1 MEFSGSTEFVINEDS
16 DTKCGRSR
24 KERIIAIVLLVV
36 AFIILVVGVVLIA
49 VASTKND
56 AKSASTSTTMEPQ
69 QNSVPTKESGSSS
82 TVRSVSTKSGSNP
95 TVATTKPALH
105 ACAFSEEA
113 QNVGLGEF
121 LGRVKSTYY
130 KLHPYDVVHDPDATA
145 DRIKREYVAYDP
157 TPSTI
162 KNRTD
167 TAQALLKEI
176 RDKSIK
182 TDLLKLR
189 ERKALA
195 QVKHFLQHVFGHP
208 YDVNYYDGDWMMG
221 PNLFCWQ
228 PICDH
233 GYGVYNGIGRHHK
246 PYNAD
251 DVKLIESKLKTHK
264 AGFLQYIENMKM
276 GVRRGMIRST
286 EECEAGND
294 AIKRQYLN
302 TSRYNETGEVVA
314 VPPFFLLTHF
324 YSPEFVCSV
333 FPHVT
338 CFTANSSS
346 VFLLLIRLCLH
357 YIG

>member
-1 MEFSGSTEFVINEDS
+1 MELSRSTEFVISEDS
-16 DTKCGRSR
+16 DSKSGRSR
-24 KERIIAIVLLVV
+24 KERIITIALLVV
-36 AFIILVVGVVLIA
+36 ASIVLIVGVVLIA

-82 TVRSVSTKSGSNP
+82 TVSTKSGSTP

-195 QVKHFLQHVFGHP
+195 QVKHFLQHMFGQP
-208 YDVNYYDGDWMMG
+208 YDVNYYAGDWMTG

-228 PICDH
+228 PICEH
-233 GYGVYNGIGRHHK
+233 GYSVYNGIGRHHK

-314 VPPFFLLTHF
+314 VAPFFLLTHF
-324 YSPEFVCSV
+324 CSPEFVCSV
-333 FPHVT
+333 FSHGY
-338 CFTANSSS
+338 
-346 VFLLLIRLCLH
+346 VFH
-357 YIG
+357 G

>member
-1 MEFSGSTEFVINEDS
+1 MEFSRSTEFVISEDS
-16 DTKCGRSR
+16 DTKSGRSR
-24 KERIIAIVLLVV
+24 KERIIAIALLVV
-36 AFIILVVGVVLIA
+36 ASIVLIVGVVLIA

-82 TVRSVSTKSGSNP
+82 TVSTKSGSTP
-95 TVATTKPALH
+95 TVATTKPALR
-105 ACAFSEEA
+105 ACALSEEA

-130 KLHPYDVVHDPDATA
+130 KLHPYDFVFDPDATT

-167 TAQALLKEI
+167 TAQAFLKEI
-176 RDKSIK
+176 SDKSIK

-195 QVKHFLQHVFGHP
+195 QVKHFLQHVFGQP
-208 YDVNYYDGDWMMG
+208 YDVNYYAGDWMMG
-221 PNLFCWQ
+221 PNLSCWQ
-228 PICDH
+228 EICAQ

-286 EECEAGND
+286 EECEAGNE

-314 VPPFFLLTHF
+314 VAPFFLLTHF

-333 FPHVT
+333 FSHGY
-338 CFTANSSS
+338 
-346 VFLLLIRLCLH
+346 VFH
-357 YIG
+357 G

>member
-24 KERIIAIVLLVV
+24 KEKIIAIVLLVV

-56 AKSASTSTTMEPQ
+56 AKSASTSTTIEPQ
-69 QNSVPTKESGSSS
+69 QNSFPTKESGSSS
-82 TVRSVSTKSGSNP
+82 TVSTKSGSTP
-95 TVATTKPALH
+95 TVATTKSALH
-105 ACAFSEEA
+105 TCAFSEEA

-195 QVKHFLQHVFGHP
+195 QVKHFLQHVFGQP
-208 YDVNYYDGDWMMG
+208 YDVNYYAGDWMMG

-228 PICDH
+228 EICEH

-286 EECEAGND
+286 EECLAGLNS
-294 AIKRQYLN
+294 IKRQYLN

-314 VPPFFLLTHF
+314 VPPFFLLTRF
-324 YSPEFVCSV
+324 YSPEFLCSV

-338 CFTANSSS
+338 CFTANFSS
-346 VFLLLIRLCLH
+346 VFCTFN
-357 YIG
+357 

>member
-1 MEFSGSTEFVINEDS
+1 MELSRSTEFVISGDS
-16 DTKCGRSR
+16 DSKSGRSR
-24 KERIIAIVLLVV
+24 KERIITIALLVV
-36 AFIILVVGVVLIA
+36 ASIVLIVGVVLIA

-82 TVRSVSTKSGSNP
+82 TVSTKSGSTP
-95 TVATTKPALH
+95 TVATTKSTLH
-105 ACAFSEEA
+105 TCDFSEEA
-113 QNVGLGEF
+113 QNVCLGEF

-130 KLHPYDVVHDPDATA
+130 KLHPYDVVYDPDATA

-162 KNRTD
+162 KNRAD

-176 RDKSIK
+176 SDKSIK

-195 QVKHFLQHVFGHP
+195 QVKNFLQHVFGQP
-208 YDVNYYDGDWMMG
+208 YDVNYYAGDWMMG

-228 PICDH
+228 PICGH

-246 PYNAD
+246 PYKAD

-302 TSRYNETGEVVA
+302 TARYNETGEVVA
-314 VPPFFLLTHF
+314 APSFFLLTHF

-333 FPHVT
+333 FPHGY
-338 CFTANSSS
+338 
-346 VFLLLIRLCLH
+346 VFV
-357 YIG
+357 

>member
-1 MEFSGSTEFVINEDS
+1 MPRVSNATVMASSKSTEFMVSEDAG
-16 DTKCGRSR
+16 TKFGEG
-24 KERIIAIVLLVV
+24 KKQRIITIALLVGALIVLIVGIVLIVV
-36 AFIILVVGVVLIA
+36 AA
-49 VASTKND
+49 TKKD
-56 AKSASTSTTMEPQ
+56 GKSTSTSATMEPQ
-69 QNSVPTKESGSSS
+69 KNSVPSTKEPQNNSVPSEPGS
-82 TVRSVSTKSGSNP
+82 TP
-95 TVATTKPALH
+95 TVPVTKAPSSG
-105 ACAFSEEA
+105 CDFSQEA
-113 QNVGLGEF
+113 QNAGLPEF
-121 LGRVKSTYY
+121 LNRFKSTYF
-130 KLHPYDVVHDPDATA
+130 KLHPYNVVYDPDVTP
-145 DRIKREYVAYDP
+145 DRVKTEYVAYDP
-157 TPSTI
+157 APSTI

-176 RDKSIK
+176 RDKSMK

-195 QVKHFLQHVFGHP
+195 QVKHYLQHVFGQP
-208 YDVNYYDGDWMMG
+208 YDVNYYAGDWMMG

-228 PICDH
+228 PICAH

-333 FPHVT
+333 FPHGY
-338 CFTANSSS
+338 
-346 VFLLLIRLCLH
+346 VFN
-357 YIG
+357 G

>member
-1 MEFSGSTEFVINEDS
+1 MEFSSSTEFVISEDS
-16 DTKCGRSR
+16 DTNSGQSR
-24 KERIIAIVLLVV
+24 KERIITIALLVV
-36 AFIILVVGVVLIA
+36 ASIVLIVGVVLIA

-82 TVRSVSTKSGSNP
+82 TVSTKSGSTP
-95 TVATTKPALH
+95 TVATTKSVLH
-105 ACAFSEEA
+105 TCAFSEEA

-130 KLHPYDVVHDPDATA
+130 KLHPYDVVFDPDANT
-145 DRIKREYVAYDP
+145 DQIKREYVAYDP

-176 RDKSIK
+176 SDKSIK

-195 QVKHFLQHVFGHP
+195 QVKHFLQHVFGQP
-208 YDVNYYDGDWMMG
+208 YDVNYFAGDWMMG

-228 PICDH
+228 PICGH

-246 PYNAD
+246 PHNAD

-276 GVRRGMIRST
+276 GVRRGMIRS
-286 EECEAGND
+286 
-294 AIKRQYLN
+294 
-302 TSRYNETGEVVA
+302 S
-314 VPPFFLLTHF
+314 
-324 YSPEFVCSV
+324 
-333 FPHVT
+333 
-338 CFTANSSS
+338 
-346 VFLLLIRLCLH
+346 
-357 YIG
+357 

>member
-1 MEFSGSTEFVINEDS
+1 MELSRSTEFVISEDS
-16 DTKCGRSR
+16 DSKSGRSR
-24 KERIIAIVLLVV
+24 KERIITIALLVV
-36 AFIILVVGVVLIA
+36 ASIVLIVGVVLIA

-56 AKSASTSTTMEPQ
+56 AKSASTSTTIEPQ
-69 QNSVPTKESGSSS
+69 QNSVPTKESGSS
-82 TVRSVSTKSGSNP
+82 TVSTKSGSTP
-95 TVATTKPALH
+95 TVTTTKSALH
-105 ACAFSEEA
+105 TCAFSEEA

-130 KLHPYDVVHDPDATA
+130 KLHPYDFVFDPDATT

-195 QVKHFLQHVFGHP
+195 QVKHFLQHMFGQP
-208 YDVNYYDGDWMMG
+208 YDVNYYAGDWMMG

-228 PICDH
+228 PICEH
-233 GYGVYNGIGRHHK
+233 GYSVYNGIGRHHK

-333 FPHVT
+333 FPHGY
-338 CFTANSSS
+338 
-346 VFLLLIRLCLH
+346 VFH
-357 YIG
+357 G

>member
-1 MEFSGSTEFVINEDS
+1 MEFSRSTEFVISEDS
-16 DTKCGRSR
+16 DTKSGRSR
-24 KERIIAIVLLVV
+24 KERIITIALLVV
-36 AFIILVVGVVLIA
+36 ASIVLIVGVVLIA

-82 TVRSVSTKSGSNP
+82 TVSTKSGSTP
-95 TVATTKPALH
+95 TVATTKSALH
-105 ACAFSEEA
+105 TCAFSEEA

-130 KLHPYDVVHDPDATA
+130 KLHPYDFVFDPDATT

-167 TAQALLKEI
+167 TAQAFLKEI
-176 RDKSIK
+176 SDKSIK

-195 QVKHFLQHVFGHP
+195 QVKHFLQHMFGQP
-208 YDVNYYDGDWMMG
+208 YDVNYYAGDWMMG

-228 PICDH
+228 EICEH
-233 GYGVYNGIGRHHK
+233 GYSVYNGIGRHHK

-286 EECEAGND
+286 EECEAGNE

-314 VPPFFLLTHF
+314 VAPFFLLTHF

-333 FPHVT
+333 FPHGY
-338 CFTANSSS
+338 
-346 VFLLLIRLCLH
+346 VFH
-357 YIG
+357 G

>member
-1 MEFSGSTEFVINEDS
+1 MEFSSSTEFVISEDS
-16 DTKCGRSR
+16 DTNSGQSR
-24 KERIIAIVLLVV
+24 KERIITIALLVV
-36 AFIILVVGVVLIA
+36 ASIVLIVGVVLIA

-82 TVRSVSTKSGSNP
+82 TVSTKSGSTP
-95 TVATTKPALH
+95 TVATTKSVLH
-105 ACAFSEEA
+105 TCAFSEEA

-130 KLHPYDVVHDPDATA
+130 KLHPYDVVFDPDANT
-145 DRIKREYVAYDP
+145 DQIKREYVAYDP

-176 RDKSIK
+176 SDKSIK

-195 QVKHFLQHVFGHP
+195 QVKHFLQHVFGQP
-208 YDVNYYDGDWMMG
+208 YDVNYFAGDWMMG

-228 PICDH
+228 PICGH

-246 PYNAD
+246 PHNAD

-286 EECEAGND
+286 EECLAGLNS
-294 AIKRQYLN
+294 IKRRYLN
-302 TSRYNETGEVVA
+302 TYRYNETGEVVYTSLSC
-314 VPPFFLLTHF
+314 PFMIFIGAHF
-324 YSPEFVCSV
+324 
-333 FPHVT
+333 
-338 CFTANSSS
+338 
-346 VFLLLIRLCLH
+346 
-357 YIG
+357 

>member
-1 MEFSGSTEFVINEDS
+1 MEFSGNTEFVINEDS

-82 TVRSVSTKSGSNP
+82 TVSTKSGSTP
-95 TVATTKPALH
+95 TVAPTKSALH
-105 ACAFSEEA
+105 TCAFSEEA

-176 RDKSIK
+176 KGQKHQDRPAEAS
-182 TDLLKLR
+182 R
-189 ERKALA
+189 EEGVGTSKALSSA
-195 QVKHFLQHVFGHP
+195 YVRPALRCQLLRRRL
-208 YDVNYYDGDWMMG
+208 DDG
-221 PNLFCWQ
+221 
-228 PICDH
+228 
-233 GYGVYNGIGRHHK
+233 
-246 PYNAD
+246 
-251 DVKLIESKLKTHK
+251 
-264 AGFLQYIENMKM
+264 
-276 GVRRGMIRST
+276 
-286 EECEAGND
+286 
-294 AIKRQYLN
+294 
-302 TSRYNETGEVVA
+302 
-314 VPPFFLLTHF
+314 
-324 YSPEFVCSV
+324 PEFILLA
-333 FPHVT
+333 
-338 CFTANSSS
+338 AN
-346 VFLLLIRLCLH
+346 L
-357 YIG
+357 